1 MELYDDYPHIVD
13 PPMPW
18 DPTEYPEYPT
28 ENPTEKE

>member
-13 PPMPW
+13 PPMPY
-18 DPTEYPEYPT
+18 DPTEYQPT